1 MVGATGGVLER
12 PTALKTTAGKWQAV
26 DFTPEEEAAQLPA
39 CGAKENGEISK

>member
-1 MVGATGGVLER
+1 MER
-12 PTALKTTAGKWQAV
+12 QWESWSDPTALKTTEGKWQKV